1 MSTDTRETATS
12 VRSSVVVEVPVERA
26 FRTFIEQFG
35 EIKPP
40 EHNMLGVQLVET
52 VIQPRVG
59 GHVIDRGV
67 DGSEFPW
74 ARVLAYEPPNRLMIS
89 WDFTPQW
96 EIQTEK
102 TSEVDIR
109 FISDTPDRTRVE
121 LEHRGLDRHGEG
133 WEGMREA
140 VQGDN
145 GWPLYLHRYA
155 DLIGRQA

>member
-1 MSTDTRETATS
+1 
-12 VRSSVVVEVPVERA
+12 
-26 FRTFIEQFG
+26 
-35 EIKPP
+35 
-40 EHNMLGVQLVET
+40 MLGVQLVET

-74 ARVLAYEPPNRLMIS
+74 ARVLAYEPPSRLMIS

-109 FISDTPDRTRVE
+109 FIFDTQDRTRVE

-140 VQGDN
+140 VQGDY

-155 DLIGRQA
+155 DLVAKQS